1 MNDIQQQVFCRYSL
15 SDYASNALLLV
26 LLLERLIAFAS
37 AVSTLS
43 NHHFMQEST
52 FIFARLR

>member
-15 SDYASNALLLV
+15 SDDASNVLL
-26 LLLERLIAFAS
+26 LLLERKIASAS

-43 NHHFMQEST
+43 NLHFMQESA
-52 FIFARLR
+52 FIFARLC

>member
-1 MNDIQQQVFCRYSL
+1 MNDIQQQVFFDIQL
-15 SDYASNALLLV
+15 LIDYASNALLL
-26 LLLERLIAFAS
+26 LWEHLSASAS

-52 FIFARLR
+52 FIFARLS